1 MYLGTVKKGLTVM
14 GRRFAICLVLA
25 LSTGAL
31 NPGSGRELP
40 RRFGGLEAVLEKQ
53 FATRAESAERL
64 VSVESV
70 SQKKEKRSRKRLYL
84 AAALTLGVGC
94 FAQWSKHQADTAYD
108 RYLYSAN
115 QVRQDR
121 EFARAE
127 RFDRISGAAFV
138 SMEIGVV
145 LNSYLLFFRR

>member
-1 MYLGTVKKGLTVM
+1 M
-14 GRRFAICLVLA
+14 GRIIAICLVLA

-31 NPGSGRELP
+31 NPASGRDLP
-40 RRFGGLEAVLEKQ
+40 RRFGGLEVVLENQ
-53 FATRAESAERL
+53 FATRSQSAERQ

-70 SQKKEKRSRKRLYL
+70 AQKKEKRSRKRLYL

-94 FAQWSKHQADTAYD
+94 FAQWSKHQADAAYD

-115 QVRQDR
+115 QVRQER
-121 EFARAE
+121 EFAKAE
-127 RFDRISGAAFV
+127 RFDRIAGAAFV
-138 SMEIGVV
+138 GLEIGVV

>member
-31 NPGSGRELP
+31 NPVSGRELP

-64 VSVESV
+64 VPVESV

-108 RYLYSAN
+108 HYLYSAN